1 MNKRTALLCLPLIL
15 SGCFETET
23 QCLDR
28 LTKDLS
34 SSQVLAGV
42 GLKLGLI
49 LTNDDLD
56 VCDYTVLG
64 NQVIEVD

>member
-1 MNKRTALLCLPLIL
+1 MNKRASLLFLPLIL
-15 SGCFETET
+15 SGCFETEI

-42 GLKLGLI
+42 GLKLSTILI
-49 LTNDDLD
+49 NDDLD

-64 NQVIEVD
+64 NQVIKID